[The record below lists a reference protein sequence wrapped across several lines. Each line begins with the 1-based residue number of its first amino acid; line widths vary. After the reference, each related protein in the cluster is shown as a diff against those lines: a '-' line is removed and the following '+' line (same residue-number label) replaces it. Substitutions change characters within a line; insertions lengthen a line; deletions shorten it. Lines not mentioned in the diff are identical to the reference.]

1 MEEKVAMRKTIAIS
15 NEKGGVAKTTTTISL
30 GAALVELGC
39 RVLLIDLDAQANLTL
54 ALGFEPGE
62 SENTSSNVMLDN
74 APLSNVKRKT
84 DVENLDLIP
93 SNLRMESCEQ
103 FLPVR
108 TGYTTILKRAI
119 AAATNL
125 PYDYILLDCPPALGA
140 ITQNALAASDLLLIP
155 TQAEYFSAYAL
166 RNMMTLVRRIR
177 EEDNPNLAYRILV
190 TMLDNRNRT
199 HRNIHDQLRST
210 FGEGV
215 FNTVIEVDT
224 KLRESS
230 IAGLPISRYKPAAR
244 GTTQYHILAQELME
258 YVQETENKQAA

>member
-1 MEEKVAMRKTIAIS
+1 MIKIIAVS

-30 GAALVELGC
+30 GGALINLGYN
-39 RVLLIDLDAQANLTL
+39 VLLVDLDAQANLTL
-54 ALGFEPGE
+54 ALGLEPGE
-62 SENTSSNVMLDN
+62 SEITSSNIMLDN
-74 APLSNVKRKT
+74 APLLSARRKT
-84 DVENLDLIP
+84 VVKNLDLIP
-93 SNLRMESCEQ
+93 SSSRIETSEQ

-108 TGYTTILKRAI
+108 TNYTTILQRAI
-119 AAATNL
+119 ANATAL
-125 PYDYILLDCPPALGA
+125 DYDYILLDCPPALGA
-140 ITQNALAASDLLLIP
+140 ITQNALTAANLLLIP

-166 RNMMTLVRRIR
+166 RNMMALIRRIR

-215 FNTVIEVDT
+215 FNTAIEIDT

-230 IAGLPISRYKPAAR
+230 IAGLPISLYKPSSR
-244 GTTQYHILAQELME
+244 GTTQYHVLAQELIE
-258 YVQETENKQAA
+258 YVKETENRQAA

>member
-1 MEEKVAMRKTIAIS
+1 MIKIIAIS

-30 GAALVELGC
+30 GGALADLGY
-39 RVLLIDLDAQANLTL
+39 RVLLIDLDAQSNLTL

-62 SENTSSNVMLDN
+62 SEVTSSNIMLDN
-74 APLSNVKRKT
+74 APLLSAQRKT
-84 DVENLDLIP
+84 VIKNLDLIP
-93 SNLRMESCEQ
+93 SSSRIESCEQ

-108 TGYTTILKRAI
+108 TNYTTILQRAI
-119 AAATNL
+119 SNTTNL
-125 PYDYILLDCPPALGA
+125 PYDYILFDCPPALGA
-140 ITQNALAASDLLLIP
+140 ITQNALTAANLLLIP

-166 RNMMTLVRRIR
+166 RNMMSLVRRIR

-199 HRNIHDQLRST
+199 HRNIHEQLRST

-215 FNTVIEVDT
+215 FNTAIEIDT

-230 IAGLPISRYKPAAR
+230 IAGLPISHYKPGAR
-244 GTTQYHILAQELME
+244 GSTQYHVLAQELIE
-258 YVQETENKQAA
+258 YVKETENRQAA

>member
-1 MEEKVAMRKTIAIS
+1 MVKTIAVS

-30 GAALVELGC
+30 GAALAEMGH

-54 ALGFEPGE
+54 ALGLEPGE
-62 SENTSSNVMLDN
+62 SENTSSNIMLDN
-74 APLSNVKRKT
+74 APLLSARRKT
-84 DVENLDLIP
+84 DIENLDLIP
-93 SNLRMESCEQ
+93 SNLRIETSEQ

-108 TGYTTILKRAI
+108 TNYTTILKRAI
-119 AAATNL
+119 TATPNL
-125 PYDYILLDCPPALGA
+125 QYDYLLLDCPPALGT
-140 ITQNALAASDLLLIP
+140 ITQNALAAADLLLIP

-166 RNMMTLVRRIR
+166 RNMMNLVRRIR

-215 FNTVIEVDT
+215 FNSVIEIDT

-230 IAGLPISRYKPAAR
+230 IAGLPISHYKPGSR
-244 GTTQYHILAQELME
+244 GTTQYHILAQELIE
-258 YVQETENKQAA
+258 YVKETENRQAA

>member
-1 MEEKVAMRKTIAIS
+1 MYKTIAVS

-30 GAALVELGC
+30 GAALVDQGC
-39 RVLLIDLDAQANLTL
+39 RILLVDLDAQANLTL

-62 SENTSSNVMLDN
+62 SENTSSNIMLDN
-74 APLSNVKRKT
+74 APLLSALRKT
-84 DVENLDLIP
+84 EIENLDLIP
-93 SNLRMESCEQ
+93 SSLRIETSEQ
-103 FLPVR
+103 FLPIR
-108 TGYTTILKRAI
+108 TNYTTILRRAI
-119 AAATNL
+119 AAVPHL

-166 RNMMTLVRRIR
+166 RNMMNLVRRIR

-199 HRNIHDQLRST
+199 HRNIHEQLRST

-230 IAGLPISRYKPAAR
+230 IAGMPISRYKPGAR
-244 GTTQYHILAQELME
+244 GTTQYHVLAQELIE
-258 YVQETENKQAA
+258 YVKEAENKQTS

>member
-1 MEEKVAMRKTIAIS
+1 MIKIIAVS

-30 GAALVELGC
+30 GGALVDLGYK
-39 RVLLIDLDAQANLTL
+39 VLLIDLDAQANLTL
-54 ALGFEPGE
+54 ALGLEPGE
-62 SENTSSNVMLDN
+62 SEITSSNIMLDN
-74 APLSNVKRKT
+74 APLLSAQRKT
-84 DVENLDLIP
+84 AVNNLDLIP
-93 SNLRMESCEQ
+93 SSSRIESSEQ

-108 TGYTTILKRAI
+108 TNYTTILQRAI
-119 AAATNL
+119 ANAAEL
-125 PYDYILLDCPPALGA
+125 PYDYILFDCPPALGA
-140 ITQNALAASDLLLIP
+140 ITQNALTAANLLLIP

-166 RNMMTLVRRIR
+166 RNMMALVRRIR

-215 FNTVIEVDT
+215 FNTVIEMDT

-230 IAGLPISRYKPAAR
+230 IAGLPISHYKPGAR
-244 GTTQYHILAQELME
+244 GTTQYHVLAQELIE
-258 YVQETENKQAA
+258 YVKETENRQAA